1 MLHTFSTNICRWLG
15 IGGGGIVAPSFPS
28 FPSSVPSAH
37 GYGWSA
43 FSVCSSGSSYVSYL
57 KSPTRHRKETVTETA
72 NGTGYVCAFPC
83 GCRVN
88 EIVMETSHASLG
100 CVTVK
105 VNAAGMVEE
114 TATGSWNETSASESE
129 WIRPDEPHAMEW
141 GHQNDACHCP
151 AYALFVRDFEID
163 EA

>member
-1 MLHTFSTNICRWLG
+1 MQVVGNSGR
-15 IGGGGIVAPSFPS
+15 GIVAPSFPS

-37 GYGWSA
+37 GYDWSA
-43 FSVCSSGSSYVSYL
+43 FSVCSFGASCASYL
-57 KSPTRHRKETVTETA
+57 KSPTRHGKETLTETV
-72 NGTGYVCAFPC
+72 NETGYVCAFPC

-88 EIVMETSHASLG
+88 EISMEIFHASLSMG

-105 VNAAGMVEE
+105 VNAAGKVEE

-129 WIRPDEPHAMEW
+129 WIRPDEPHVTEW
-141 GHQNDACHCP
+141 GHQSDGCDRP
-151 AYALFVRDFEID
+151 ASALFARDFEID